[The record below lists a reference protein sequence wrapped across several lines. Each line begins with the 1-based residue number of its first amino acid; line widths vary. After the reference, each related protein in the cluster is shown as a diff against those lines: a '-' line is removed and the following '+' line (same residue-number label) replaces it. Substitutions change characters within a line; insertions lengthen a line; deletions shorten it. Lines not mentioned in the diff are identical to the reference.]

1 MRVALL
7 TTIFWLA
14 AAAAFAQTAPPAPPG
29 PSRTNAARLRWL
41 QYSMVGGRVVVA
53 SAYYGTNMTLG
64 PLQVGGRRERLQ
76 VQINPGAINLRYELT
91 GADEQFRIELV
102 ESQRLRIQRTR
113 TSPPYEVDFE
123 QEAGKPLTLFLDCE
137 EGKRRLEG
145 ESFWHLYLAEPEL
158 VRRHVIPLLEI
169 LRPGWQLAATGAAIE
184 DALVQRPHDPR
195 RGALAA
201 WAQLVDRLAGPKF
214 ADRAGAQR
222 ELIAAGPIVV
232 PYLQGLDRRRLDA
245 EQAARVRAIIESL
258 SADNEDSA
266 DRGATWL
273 SGDEQVWLAL
283 AGREEPAK
291 RRTAARQLSLLLG
304 EAVDF
309 DPTADEATR
318 KSQLARLRASLARPA
333 TESAPGSTGS
343 PVSPPIVLPPSD

>member
-1 MRVALL
+1 MRVVLL
-7 TTIFWLA
+7 TTILLLVVVA
-14 AAAAFAQTAPPAPPG
+14 VHAESPPPAPLS

-41 QYSMVGGRVVVA
+41 QYSMVGGRVVVS

-76 VQINPGAINLRYELT
+76 VQINRGAINLRYELT
-91 GADEQFRIELV
+91 GPDEQMRIELV

-113 TSPPYEVDFE
+113 TNPPYELDFE
-123 QEAGKPLTLFLDCE
+123 QEAGKPLTLFLDSDD
-137 EGKRRLEG
+137 GKRQLEG

-158 VRRHVIPLLEI
+158 VRRHVVPLLEI
-169 LRPGWQLAATGAAIE
+169 LRPGWQLATTGAAIE

-201 WAQLVDRLAGPKF
+201 WSQLVDRLASPKF
-214 ADRAGAQR
+214 AERASAQR
-222 ELIAAGPIVV
+222 ELAAAGPIVV

-245 EQAARVRAIIESL
+245 EQAARIRAVIESL

-283 AGREEPAK
+283 AGREEPVK
-291 RRTAARQLSLLLG
+291 RRTAARQLKLLLG
-304 EAVDF
+304 EGLEF
-309 DPTADEATR
+309 DPNADPPAR
-318 KSQLARLRASLARPA
+318 KAQLDLLRARFAQPA
-333 TESAPGSTGS
+333 AETSPAAAPAAGAASNE
-343 PVSPPIVLPPSD
+343 